1 MNNKKYIWTSTWHD
15 YTGISISY
23 ATNDMTLSGQF
34 WEYCLLFGVHIKTMN
49 YCNDSHS
56 YIDDIY

>member
-34 WEYCLLFGVHIKTMN
+34 WEYCLLFGVHNKN
-49 YCNDSHS
+49 YELL
-56 YIDDIY
+56 